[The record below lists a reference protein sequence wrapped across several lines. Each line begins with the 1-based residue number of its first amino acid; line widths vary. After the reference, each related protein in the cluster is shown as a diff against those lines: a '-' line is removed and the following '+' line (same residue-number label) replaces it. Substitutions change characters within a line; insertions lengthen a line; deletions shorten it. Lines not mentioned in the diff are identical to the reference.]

1 MPGTTLN
8 GPQRAALLV
17 AAMDKET
24 ARGLLRH
31 MSDEA
36 VDRLREAAQ
45 DMKGEPVDKQAK
57 IAILRDY
64 LRATRE
70 SGFLVGDAE
79 VRFRDCVDGLGG
91 SEPSS
96 DAGGEHSSDDGDDE
110 AADEQELSPVR
121 RLAEHTNP
129 EELAQVLEQES
140 ARCGAVVVGLL
151 PPEKTGEVLEEL
163 PPHTRKEVVDRSL
176 RCDDVPPE
184 LARELAEGVLSR
196 LRQNSTR
203 GGGTGRE
210 ERISRLAFMFGSL
223 EDEER
228 KEAMEQLRQQ
238 EPEMAQEVQ
247 RKMFAFE
254 DLEWVERRSLQDL
267 LGRMEPSTLAVAIKG
282 ASRDMEDVILGNIS
296 SRMQEEVQEERE
308 LAGSVPLSKAEEAR
322 EKVMDEARRMNE
334 EGELEF
340 VGAQGDEYVE

>member
-1 MPGTTLN
+1 MSANTLN

-24 ARGLLRH
+24 ARGLLRN
-31 MSDEA
+31 MSEEA
-36 VDRLREAAQ
+36 VNRLKEAAQ
-45 DMKGEPVDKQAK
+45 DMKGEPVGKETK
-57 IAILRDY
+57 ISILRDY

-79 VRFRDCVDGLGG
+79 VRFQDCVDGLASSDHEAASGEKEDSAQQG
-91 SEPSS
+91 DEPSTE
-96 DAGGEHSSDDGDDE
+96 GEP
-110 AADEQELSPVR
+110 SPVR
-121 RLAEHTNP
+121 SLAEHADAD
-129 EELAQVLEQES
+129 ELAEVISQES
-140 ARCGAVVVGLL
+140 TRCGAVVVGLL

-163 PPHTRKEVVDRSL
+163 PPQKRKEIVDRSL
-176 RCDDVPPE
+176 QREEVPPE

-196 LRQNSTR
+196 LQQKSFR
-203 GGGTGRE
+203 GEGTARE

-223 EDEER
+223 EDEAR
-228 KEAMEQLRQQ
+228 KEEMETLREQ
-238 EPEMAQEVQ
+238 EPDIAQEVQ

-282 ASRDMEDVILGNIS
+282 ASRDMEEVILNNIS

-334 EGELEF
+334 DGELEF
-340 VGAQGDEYVE
+340 VGTQGDEYVE